1 MDLNRKQFK
10 TNFAGKEL
18 TLEVSKIAN
27 QTDATV
33 FGTYGETTVM
43 ATVVMGKKDIDRD
56 YFPLSVSFEEKY
68 YAAGKILGGRFM
80 KREARPSEDA
90 ILNGR
95 LIDRTIR
102 PLFNHKIRR
111 EMQVV
116 VTVLSIDKENN
127 SNFIGLL
134 SASAA
139 IAISQLP
146 WGGPVAGVR
155 IIKPKDGSLM
165 VNPTNSELEKLD
177 LELDTFVSGTK
188 DKINMIE
195 LEGVEVKEDD
205 IVKAFELGQKEIT
218 NLVSFQEKMIK
229 EIGKEKADVP
239 VSEPSKE
246 LLDKVINLSKDKL
259 ESTVFTTDK
268 STMKEGLGKLTD
280 SIKEV
285 LEKDGH
291 DEKDLAFVDHI
302 LDDEVNDLVHE
313 KALKEE
319 KRVDGRKLDQVRD
332 LYAEVGTLPRMH
344 GSALFVRGET
354 QSLSITTLGAP
365 GDSQLVESMEFSGK
379 KRFLL
384 HYNFPPYSVG
394 ETGPFRG
401 PGRREIGHGNLAYK
415 AIKNLLPTQ
424 EEFPYTIRLVSEIL
438 SSNGSSSMATVCAG
452 GLSLMDAG
460 VPLKKP
466 VAGIAMGLIT
476 DEKSGSFK
484 VLTDIQGPEDHHGDM
499 DFKVAGTDEGVTAM
513 QMDVKVSGITL
524 EMAKQGLEK
533 AKQARLHILK
543 TITEALAEPR
553 KEVSKYAPVILNT
566 IIDPEK
572 IGEVIGPGGKMINS
586 IIDETGATSIDI
598 EDSGSVA
605 ITADSKEKAEKA
617 LNRVLQI
624 VKEYQVG
631 DIVEGNIVKILEFG
645 AILDFGGKDGMI
657 HVSELKDGF
666 VKKVEDIVKLG
677 DFVRAKIIKIE
688 KGKIGLSIKQLK

>member
-424 EEFPYTIRLVSEIL
+424 EEFPYTKIFLQK
-438 SSNGSSSMATVCAG
+438 M
-452 GLSLMDAG
+452 
-460 VPLKKP
+460 
-466 VAGIAMGLIT
+466 
-476 DEKSGSFK
+476 
-484 VLTDIQGPEDHHGDM
+484 
-499 DFKVAGTDEGVTAM
+499 
-513 QMDVKVSGITL
+513 
-524 EMAKQGLEK
+524 
-533 AKQARLHILK
+533 
-543 TITEALAEPR
+543 
-553 KEVSKYAPVILNT
+553 NT
-566 IIDPEK
+566 K
-572 IGEVIGPGGKMINS
+572 
-586 IIDETGATSIDI
+586 
-598 EDSGSVA
+598 
-605 ITADSKEKAEKA
+605 
-617 LNRVLQI
+617 
-624 VKEYQVG
+624 
-631 DIVEGNIVKILEFG
+631 NIWI
-645 AILDFGGKDGMI
+645 
-657 HVSELKDGF
+657 
-666 VKKVEDIVKLG
+666 
-677 DFVRAKIIKIE
+677 
-688 KGKIGLSIKQLK
+688 

>member
-476 DEKSGSFK
+476 HEKSGSFK